1 MMPETMC
8 RPMTL
13 ARPSESNRPCLFSFD
28 VIGVPFG
35 GGAGVPFGKAAPA
48 PSQNPTPILP
58 KTFVRA
64 DGGRG

>member
-28 VIGVPFG
+28 VIVVPLWG
-35 GGAGVPFGKAAPA
+35 GGRSTFWKSFSC